1 MRVELT
7 TDRVGW
13 SAALSELG
21 GHDFAHTLDFHE
33 IARDAGEGEPQAFVV
48 RADDGRPWAFWPV
61 LRRPIPGTHLFDLT
75 SVYGYA
81 GPLVRP
87 GSDAGEALGLV
98 LAEMRRQGAVAVFSR
113 MHPLYMDR
121 LPEGRRGMALGDV
134 VVIEVGEDPDVMKTY
149 RGSHRREIVN
159 AAKKGVKVRQEVGPA
174 ATEAFHAIYH
184 EAMRDLAA
192 DQYYF
197 FNLDYLKAMADAVD
211 FQTLLLFAE
220 LKGRKIA
227 ASMFV
232 ITGAVM
238 QYYLSG
244 SLSEFRRYAP
254 AKAIIAE
261 AHRIAAEE
269 GVERIVLG
277 GGLGSRQDAL
287 FNFKRGFSPVT
298 APFHVI
304 REVLDPDRYAEL
316 CRVRGIDAEQERYF
330 PAYRAPRA

>member
-1 MRVELT
+1 MQVELISNGE
-7 TDRVGW
+7 GW
-13 SAALSELG
+13 AEALDAMG

-33 IARDAGEGEPQAFVV
+33 IARDAGEGEPEAFVV
-48 RADDGRPWAFWPV
+48 RADDGRPSAFWPV
-61 LRRPIPGTHLFDLT
+61 LRRPILGTQSFDLT

-81 GPLVRP
+81 GPLVRL
-87 GSDAGEALGLV
+87 GSDAGEALDLV

-113 MHPLYMDR
+113 MHPLFMDR
-121 LPEGRRGMALGDV
+121 LPEGRRGTALGDV
-134 VVIEVGEDPDVMKTY
+134 VVIEVSEDRDVMKTY

-159 AAKKGVKVRQEVGPA
+159 AAKKGVTVRQEDGPA
-174 ATEAFHAIYH
+174 AAEAFHAIYH
-184 EAMRDLAA
+184 EAMTDLAA

-197 FNLDYLKAMADAVD
+197 FDLDYLKAMALAGD
-211 FQTLLLFAE
+211 FRTLLLFAE
-220 LKGRKIA
+220 LEGRKIA

-244 SLSEFRRYAP
+244 SLSDFRRYAP

-261 AHRIAAEE
+261 AHRIAAEI

-277 GGLGSRQDAL
+277 GGLGAREDAL
-287 FNFKRGFSPVT
+287 FNFKRGFSSVT
-298 APFHVI
+298 APFHVT
-304 REVLDPDRYAEL
+304 RTVLDADRYADL
-316 CRVRGIDAEQERYF
+316 CRARGIDVEQERYF